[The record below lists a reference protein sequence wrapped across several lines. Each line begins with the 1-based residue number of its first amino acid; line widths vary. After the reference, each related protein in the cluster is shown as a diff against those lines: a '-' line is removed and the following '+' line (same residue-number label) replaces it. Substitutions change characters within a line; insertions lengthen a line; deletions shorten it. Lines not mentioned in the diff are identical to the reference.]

1 MICQSVKAEKLAGK
15 RIIRLIACF
24 CRLWAFETVQNAL
37 EKEEN
42 NAWTNGQSKR
52 KETLMRAY
60 QLATQVILILKIFL
74 YPRSIVKTNLF

>member
-1 MICQSVKAEKLAGK
+1 MYLSNVIPTYKDDLPVCTDFEKLAGK

-60 QLATQVILILKIFL
+60 QLATQVILI
-74 YPRSIVKTNLF
+74 